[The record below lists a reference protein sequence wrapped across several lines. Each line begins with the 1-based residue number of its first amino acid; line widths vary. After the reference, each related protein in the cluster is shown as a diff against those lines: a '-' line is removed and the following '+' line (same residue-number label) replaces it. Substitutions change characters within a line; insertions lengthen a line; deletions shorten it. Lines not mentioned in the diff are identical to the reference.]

1 MIVKVEG
8 FVANTTDC
16 GESDKMLTLIT
27 RRYGK
32 LSVYA
37 RGSRKLT
44 SKFMTASLKFSY
56 GDYVITKTEKN
67 CILNEASTK
76 MTFFGLQRDVES
88 LALADYIAEVTAD
101 VIMPEEPE
109 DQILELALNSIYLLS
124 QQKKPPKTVKT
135 AFETRLMS
143 YLGLFPHL
151 DCCQKCGKNE
161 DGTYYLDIM
170 DGTVTCSKCAEK
182 SAAEAPVPQEEGK
195 AYIVAVL
202 SKEAKDF
209 MKRTAECEKT
219 KIFANPPDTILR
231 QICAASEKYLVN
243 QLEKNYKT
251 LDFYK
256 EIAD

>member
-1 MIVKVEG
+1 MLLQVEG

-37 RGSRKLT
+37 RGCRKLT

-56 GDYVITKTEKN
+56 GDYVINKTEKS
-67 CILNEASTK
+67 CILNEAYAK
-76 MTFFGLQRDVES
+76 MTFFGLRRDMVN
-88 LALADYIAEVTAD
+88 LALADYVAEVTAD

-124 QQKKPPKTVKT
+124 EQKKPHRTVKT
-135 AFETRLMS
+135 AFETRLMA
-143 YLGLFPHL
+143 YLGLAPHL
-151 DCCQKCGKNE
+151 DCCCKCGKNE
-161 DGTYYLDIM
+161 DHTYYLDIM
-170 DGTVTCSKCAEK
+170 DGTVICSKCAEK
-182 SAAEAPVPQEEGK
+182 SAGSHIAEADEGK
-195 AYIVAVL
+195 AYIVSVL
-202 SKEAKDF
+202 SKDAKDF

-219 KIFANPPDTILR
+219 KIFANPPESIVR
-231 QICAASEKYLVN
+231 EIGAASERYLIN